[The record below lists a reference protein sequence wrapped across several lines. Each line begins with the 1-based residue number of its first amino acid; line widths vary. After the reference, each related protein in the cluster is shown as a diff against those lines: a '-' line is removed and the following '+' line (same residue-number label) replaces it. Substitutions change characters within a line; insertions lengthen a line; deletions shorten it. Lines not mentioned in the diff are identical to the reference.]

1 MSKEDIIKQQ
11 KDDKLLLGM
20 KSNIKAIRKAS
31 VSKVYLAKNCPEV
44 IVEDIEHFASLAG
57 VAVERL
63 TINCDEL
70 GTMCKKPFFV
80 SVVGVKN

>member
-1 MSKEDIIKQQ
+1 MSKEDIIQQQ

-20 KSNIKAIRKAS
+20 KSSIKAIRKAT

-44 IVEDIEHFASLAG
+44 IVEDIKHYAALSG
-57 VAVERL
+57 VTVERL

-70 GTMCKKPFFV
+70 ATMCKKPFFV